1 MNNEK
6 TVEQMQ
12 QSLMSS
18 GAIASKA
25 SGGIPAG
32 SYRAKFTGIEFLPA
46 LEPDPMTGKSARQ
59 YAAVRF
65 KWEIVEGEHAG
76 KIAIRECPPN
86 NTSLKSKFLQT
97 VAMLIRKSPEQ
108 GYDLQGCIGQAYTIG
123 ISNKLDKNGKPTTW
137 LEVSQCL

>member
-1 MNNEK
+1 MNDK
-6 TVEQMQ
+6 TIEQMQ

-18 GAIASKA
+18 GAIQAKA

-32 SYRAKFTGIEFLPA
+32 SYKAKFVGLEFLPA
-46 LEPDPMTGKSARQ
+46 LPPDGMTGKSARQ
-59 YAAVRF
+59 YACVRF
-65 KWEIVEGEHAG
+65 RWEILEGDYAG
-76 KIAIRECPPN
+76 KIATRETPPN

-108 GYDLQGCIGQAYTIG
+108 GYDLQSCVGQTYTIG
-123 ISNKLDKNGKPTTW
+123 ISNKLDKSGKPTTW